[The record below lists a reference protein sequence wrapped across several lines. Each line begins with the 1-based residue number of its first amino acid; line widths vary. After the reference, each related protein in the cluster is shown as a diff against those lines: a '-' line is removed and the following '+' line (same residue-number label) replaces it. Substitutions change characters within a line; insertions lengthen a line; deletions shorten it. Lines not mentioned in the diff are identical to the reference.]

1 MIKHSLVLIG
11 GGGHC
16 RSCIDVIEQEGRYAI
31 HGILDAV
38 EVKGGSILG
47 YPILGNDDLLGQLI
61 EEDHHFLV
69 TVGQIKS
76 AAIRIQLFEK
86 LQLRRAKLATVIS
99 PKAYVSGSASIAEGS
114 IVLHGAIINT
124 GSSIGFNTIINS
136 RALVEHDSRIGNH
149 VHISTGAII
158 NGGCSVGDESFIGSG
173 SVIANNVNVGSR
185 VVIGAGS
192 VVIKNFVKEGVYAGN
207 PCKKINNE

>member
-1 MIKHSLVLIG
+1 MIKNSLILIG

-31 HGILDAV
+31 YGILDATV
-38 EVKGGSILG
+38 VKGTAILG
-47 YPILGNDDLLGQLI
+47 YPVLGDDKLLDQLI
-61 EEDHHFLV
+61 KEGHYFLV

-76 AAIRIQLFEK
+76 ATIRIQLFEK
-86 LQLRRAKLATVIS
+86 LQKSRAKLATVIS
-99 PKAYVSGSASIAEGS
+99 PKAYVSRSVSIAGGT

-124 GSSIGFNTIINS
+124 GNSVGFNAIINS
-136 RALVEHDSRIGNH
+136 GALVEHDSRIGNH
-149 VHISTGAII
+149 VHISTGVTI
-158 NGGCSVGDESFIGSG
+158 NGGCSVDDESFIGSC
-173 SVIANNVNVGSR
+173 SVIANNINIGTR

-192 VVIKNFVKEGVYAGN
+192 VVIKDVLEEGVYAGN

>member
-1 MIKHSLVLIG
+1 MIKHSLILIG

-31 HGILDAV
+31 HGILDAT
-38 EVKGGSILG
+38 EVKGAAILG
-47 YPILGNDDLLGQLI
+47 YPVLGNDDLLGQLI

-86 LQLRRAKLATVIS
+86 LQMRRAKLATVIS
-99 PKAYVSGSASIAEGS
+99 PKAYVSRSASIAAGT

-124 GSSIGFNTIINS
+124 GNSVGFNTIINS

-149 VHISTGAII
+149 VHISTGVTI
-158 NGGCSVGDESFIGSG
+158 NGGCSVDDGSFIGSC
-173 SVIANNVNVGSR
+173 SVIANNINIGTR
-185 VVIGAGS
+185 VIIGAGS
-192 VVIKNFVKEGVYAGN
+192 VVIKDVLEEGVYAGN
-207 PCKKINNE
+207 PSKKINNE